1 MVGAVWLNSVNGFA
15 ESPVSQTT
23 PVTGTK
29 KAPPV
34 DPGQSFNG
42 PLAELTPH
50 ETALAAALRKD
61 VVRLAGDIGER
72 SMTKYAK
79 LVEAAAFIEKSL
91 GDDGFKVERQT
102 YDVRGRKCANLE
114 VEIKGTKAPNEIF
127 VVGAHY
133 DSAPGAKGADDNGS
147 GIAALLALG
156 RSFNGKQPERTLRL
170 VAFTNEEPPYF
181 QEPGMGSLHYAKRC
195 KERKENIVG
204 MISVETI
211 GYYTDAPDS
220 QHYPPP
226 LGMIYPSTGNFI
238 AFVASPQ
245 SDSLVRAAAAS
256 FRKHAKFPSQWGNA
270 PAFVPGVGWSD
281 HWSFWEQGYQAIM
294 ITDTA
299 LFRYPHY
306 HKATDTPDKLDYPR
320 MARVVAGIEQMVGD
334 LAASP
339 KGPEARGRGPGDAAA
354 ATQSP

>member
-1 MVGAVWLNSVNGFA
+1 MARHRNLVRTAILAIFAAVVGAVWLNSVDGFA
-15 ESPVSQTT
+15 ESPVAQTT

-42 PLAELTPH
+42 SLAELTPH

-61 VVRLAGDIGER
+61 VERLAGDIGER

-102 YDVRGRKCANLE
+102 YEVRGRKCATWKSKSKVQKRRQRSLSS
-114 VEIKGTKAPNEIF
+114 
-127 VVGAHY
+127 AHITI
-133 DSAPGAKGADDNGS
+133 ALQRKGADDNGS
-147 GIAALLALG
+147 GVAALLALG
-156 RSFNGKQPERTLRL
+156 RAFGGKPTERTLRL

-238 AFVASPQ
+238 AFRGQPAIRFARAGRRRFVPQAREVSLSMGRRAGVHPRRRLVRSLVVLGARLSGDHDHRHGPVPLPALSQ
-245 SDSLVRAAAAS
+245 SDR
-256 FRKHAKFPSQWGNA
+256 HAR
-270 PAFVPGVGWSD
+270 
-281 HWSFWEQGYQAIM
+281 QAR
-294 ITDTA
+294 
-299 LFRYPHY
+299 LSPHG
-306 HKATDTPDKLDYPR
+306 PR
-320 MARVVAGIEQMVGD
+320 
-334 LAASP
+334 
-339 KGPEARGRGPGDAAA
+339 RGRDRANGR
-354 ATQSP
+354 